1 MVFLVLA
8 VACSVGI
15 AALFNLAE
23 RRQLDRTAL
32 LTVNYAAAALLAV
45 GLQGATPMS
54 GVTLPLVA
62 LGVGQGVLFIV
73 GFWLFSV
80 AIRQAGMGL
89 AAGVMRLSVL
99 IPVLASWG
107 IWGETPSGLQLVGL
121 VLGGVAFF
129 LVARPAPP
137 VSTPVPAPVKPAD
150 GEPADEEPAGGAAAG
165 GAAAGPG
172 IGVALLLGLLF
183 LSGGAVDVLNKAFSK
198 GFSETVPKP
207 TFLLFVF
214 GVAFV
219 VGLAMV
225 VVQGLRTQRWP
236 RGAVLGWGVVVGLVN
251 YGSADFFLRA
261 VDVLP
266 APFVFPANSVS
277 IVLGAAL
284 VGFVVW
290 GERISRINAAGLVL
304 ALVALVLLAR

>member
-1 MVFLVLA
+1 MVYLVLA
-8 VACSVGI
+8 VSCSVGI

-45 GLQGATPMS
+45 VLQGATPMA

-99 IPVLASWG
+99 IPVLASWA
-107 IWGETPSGLQLVGL
+107 IWGEVPSGLQIVGL

-129 LVARPAPP
+129 LVARPAAPTADP
-137 VSTPVPAPVKPAD
+137 DPAQGSLPRPDAERAPRD
-150 GEPADEEPAGGAAAG
+150 
-165 GAAAGPG
+165 GPG
-172 IGVALLLGLLF
+172 VGVAVLLGLLF
-183 LSGGAVDVLNKAFSK
+183 VSGGAVDVLNKAFSK
-198 GFSETVPKP
+198 GFSATVPKP

-214 GVAFV
+214 GVAFA

-225 VVQGLRTQRWP
+225 VVQGLRTGQWP

-284 VGFVVW
+284 VGFLVW
-290 GERISRINAAGLVL
+290 GERISRTNALGLAL

>member
-8 VACSVGI
+8 VTCSVGI

-45 GLQGATPMS
+45 GLQGATPTS

-99 IPVLASWG
+99 IPVLASWA

-129 LVARPAPP
+129 LVARPAAPAVDREP
-137 VSTPVPAPVKPAD
+137 V
-150 GEPADEEPAGGAAAG
+150 ADERAKDAASG
-165 GAAAGPG
+165 PGVAGPG
-172 IGVALLLGLLF
+172 VGVALLLGLLF
-183 LSGGAVDVLNKAFSK
+183 VTGGAVDVLNKAFSK
-198 GFSETVPKP
+198 GFSATVPKP

-214 GVAFV
+214 GVAFA
-219 VGLAMV
+219 VGLAFV
-225 VVQGLRTQRWP
+225 IAQGLRTERWP
-236 RGAVLGWGVVVGLVN
+236 RGEVVGWGVVVGLVN

-277 IVLGAAL
+277 VVLGAAL

-290 GERISRINAAGLVL
+290 GERISRTNAAGLAL
-304 ALVALVLLAR
+304 ALMALVLLAR